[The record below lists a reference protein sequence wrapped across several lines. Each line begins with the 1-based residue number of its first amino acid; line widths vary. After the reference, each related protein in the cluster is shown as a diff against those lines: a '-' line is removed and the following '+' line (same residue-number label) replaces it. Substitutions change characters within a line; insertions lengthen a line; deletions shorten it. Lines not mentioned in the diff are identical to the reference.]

1 METGLVNRLK
11 LQEQADVLIE
21 FLHNFDKNRDNLLV
35 GKGIYIYGPPGSG
48 KTTFVNEVV
57 TACGYDIVSYDTM
70 DTRNKSGIDSMTS
83 SCASNHNVLSMLC
96 GKNTPIAI
104 VMDDIEGMNT
114 GDKGGINNMIKLIR
128 AKKTKKQKLEPTA
141 TSPIICIGGR
151 YIDKKIGEL
160 KNAAAYVIEIPRP
173 SAETMRCLVT
183 SVFQQ
188 HDDATKHSIVQYVGS
203 DLRRLKASCRLF
215 VDPTMDVNET
225 IQYLGARSDEET
237 TTKTITK
244 SLLTTPM
251 MYTDHDRIMSET
263 DRTSVGLLFHE
274 NIIDVLTSKDEETYL
289 RCLQNF
295 CYADRIDRATFQKQ
309 IWSFNEMS
317 SLIKT
322 MYNQHIMHTLSV
334 KIRPPYC
341 KVPRFTKVLT
351 KYSTEYNNS
360 VFISNLCQKT
370 GLDVK
375 DLLDYFASRSEEES
389 HEIAA
394 TLCEYEISKLDVNRI
409 LKLIVPPVLM
419 SE

>member
-1 METGLVNRLK
+1 MENEMVDRLN
-11 LQEQADVLIE
+11 LQEQTKVLTQ
-21 FLHNFDKNRDNLLV
+21 FLQDFDKNRDNPLV
-35 GKGIYIYGPPGSG
+35 GKGVYIYGPPGSG
-48 KTTFVNEVV
+48 KTTFVREVI
-57 TACGYDIVSYDTM
+57 TACGYDMVSYDTM

-83 SCASNHNVLSMLC
+83 SSASNHNVLSMLC
-96 GKNTPIAI
+96 GKATPIAI

-128 AKKTKKQKLEPTA
+128 AKKTKKQRSEPTSTA
-141 TSPIICIGGR
+141 PIICIGGR

-160 KNAAAYVIEIPRP
+160 KNAAAHVIEIPRP
-173 SAETMRCLVT
+173 SHETMTCLVR
-183 SVFQQ
+183 VHFQS
-188 HDDATKHSIVQYVGS
+188 HDDEARDSIVKYVGS
-203 DLRRLKASCRLF
+203 DLRCLKASCKLF
-215 VDPTMDVNET
+215 ADPGMDVYGT
-225 IQYLGARSDEET
+225 IQHLRTRCDEET

-244 SLLTTPM
+244 GLLTTPM
-251 MYTDHDRIMSET
+251 VYHDHDLVMSET

-274 NIIDVLTSKDEETYL
+274 NIIDVLTSEDEDTYL
-289 RCLQNF
+289 KCLQNF

-322 MYNQHIMHTLSV
+322 MYNHHIMHSQV
-334 KIRPPYC
+334 AKKPIPYSKI
-341 KVPRFTKVLT
+341 PRFTKVLT

-389 HEIAA
+389 QDIAA
-394 TLCEYEISKLDVNRI
+394 TLGEYEISKLDVNRV
-409 LKLIVPPVLM
+409 LKLIAPPV
-419 SE
+419 EC